1 MVRNGLAYRRGFRAS
16 WLGSSLGCHL
26 VGLLALGGAAGSL
39 LDSSVASAAEAPA
52 AKTTASGVKLV
63 DYAVRAG
70 ETCHG
75 IARKLYGDARRTVL
89 IHRHN
94 PQLGKSPHHLETGQV
109 LRVPERDDAQTE
121 SEPDARLTFLRNQ
134 VEAYTPEYHL
144 GRLQEPLLTGNRVG
158 TLARSSA
165 EITFLDETQ
174 MQLQEHSLLAIL
186 GSSSERSRVS
196 RRDRS
201 KTAGGEQASLLKG
214 SLRAFLLQ
222 EQGTTPPAS
231 PPGPD
236 AKPAPPATV
245 SGGGAERSVRL
256 ATPGASLR
264 TESGAGELRVSV
276 DEAKTTRLAVYRG
289 RSQLSAKGRS
299 VDVDAGFGSKAELG
313 KAPTP
318 PRPLPDLPAIVEGPT
333 SLLLTLGEPLPLR
346 LRYGAGPRREPPPV
360 RWHRQL
366 GRDAKM
372 NEVMVDETVGAEQTT
387 LSSEPLAAGVYYVRI
402 SGIDA
407 DQFEGTA
414 RAFELRV
421 AAVQHIA
428 ATADKP
434 AQVTVPPEL
443 FCGLDDEPLR
453 KHAAPLAVPPER
465 PRTLRC
471 AVREGA
477 AADQIAALPL
487 PYTEPP
493 KPAPKTA
500 PPRPVHLSLTL
511 ASETARQS
519 GERMEQEIIL
529 YTLDQDGVAAMVK
542 PAEVAM
548 TAEPHVQS
556 SPWRATRPGELR
568 AILSWPAKKEGGAVR
583 IVVAGS
589 GRALNLILGGGE
601 ARVAPKQK

>member
-1 MVRNGLAYRRGFRAS
+1 MSRKRLAYRLSF
-16 WLGSSLGCHL
+16 W
-26 VGLLALGGAAGSL
+26 VGLLSLGGAASCVL
-39 LDSSVASAAEAPA
+39 APASASAAEAPA
-52 AKTTASGVKLV
+52 KTTATGVKLV
-63 DYAVRAG
+63 DYTVRAG

-75 IARKLYGDARRTVL
+75 IARRLYGDARRTVL

-94 PQLGKSPHHLETGQV
+94 PQLGKSPHHLEAGQV

-134 VEAYTPEYHL
+134 VEAYTPEYHV

-158 TLARSSA
+158 TLARSAA

-174 MQLQEHSLLAIL
+174 MQLMEHSLLAIL
-186 GSSSERSRVS
+186 GSSSERSRLS
-196 RRDRS
+196 RRDRA
-201 KTAGGEQASLLKG
+201 KAAGAEQASLLKG
-214 SLRAFLLQ
+214 SLRAFLAQ
-222 EQGTTPPAS
+222 EQGPAPPTS
-231 PPGPD
+231 PPGP
-236 AKPAPPATV
+236 AARPAAPATV
-245 SGGGAERSVRL
+245 SGGGAERGLRL

-299 VDVDAGFGSKAELG
+299 VEVGAGFGSKAELG

-318 PRPLPDLPAIVEGPT
+318 PRPLPDVPVIVEGPT
-333 SLLLTLGEPLPLR
+333 ALLLTLGEPVALR
-346 LRYGAGPRREPPPV
+346 LRYGAGPRLDPAPV

-366 GRDAKM
+366 GRDARL
-372 NEVMVDETVGAEQTT
+372 NDVILDETVAAEQTT
-387 LSSEPLAAGVYYVRI
+387 LSSEPLAAGVYHVRI

-414 RAFELRV
+414 RALELRV
-421 AAVQHIA
+421 AAVQHVA

-443 FCGLDDEPLR
+443 VCGLDDEPLR
-453 KHAAPLAVPPER
+453 KHTAALPLPPER
-465 PRTLRC
+465 PHTLRC

-477 AADQIAALPL
+477 SADQIAVLPL
-487 PYTEPP
+487 PHVEPP
-493 KPAPKTA
+493 KPAPKPEA
-500 PPRPVHLSLTL
+500 PRPVRLGLTL
-511 ASETARQS
+511 ASEPARRT

-529 YTLDQDGVAAMVK
+529 YTLDQDGVAAAVK
-542 PAEVAM
+542 PGDVTV

-556 SPWRATRPGELR
+556 SPWRAIRPGELR
-568 AILSWPAKKEGGAVR
+568 TILSWPVKREGGAVR
-583 IVVAGS
+583 IAVPGS
-589 GRALNLILGGGE
+589 SRSLNLILGGGE
-601 ARVAPKQK
+601 ARVAPNPSK

>member
-1 MVRNGLAYRRGFRAS
+1 MVRNGLACRQR
-16 WLGSSLGCHL
+16 SLGRFL
-26 VGLLALGGAAGSL
+26 VGLLALGGAAGSVFHPG
-39 LDSSVASAAEAPA
+39 VAAAADAPA
-52 AKTTASGVKLV
+52 KATATGVKLV
-63 DYAVRAG
+63 DYTVRSG

-94 PQLGKSPHHLETGQV
+94 PQLGKSPHHLEAGQV

-134 VEAYTPEYHL
+134 VEAYTPEYHT

-158 TLARSSA
+158 TLARSAA

-174 MQLQEHSLLAIL
+174 MQLSEHSLLAIL

-201 KTAGGEQASLLKG
+201 KAAGGEQASLLKG
-214 SLRAFLLQ
+214 SLRAFLAQ
-222 EQGTTPPAS
+222 EQGTTPPTS
-231 PPGPD
+231 PPAPG
-236 AKPAPPATV
+236 AKPAAPATV
-245 SGGGAERSVRL
+245 SGGAAERGLRL

-264 TESGAGELRVSV
+264 SESGAGELRVSV
-276 DEAKTTRLAVYRG
+276 DESKTTRLAVYRG
-289 RSQLSAKGRS
+289 RSQLSSKGRS
-299 VDVDAGFGSKAELG
+299 VDVNEGFGSKAELG

-318 PRPLPDLPAIVEGPT
+318 PRPLPDVPAILEGPT
-333 SLLLTLGEPLPLR
+333 SLLLTLGDSAPLQ
-346 LRYGAGPRREPPPV
+346 LRYGAGPRRDPASV

-366 GRDAKM
+366 GRDPRL
-372 NEVMVDETVGAEQTT
+372 NDVILDETVGVEQTA

-402 SGIDA
+402 AGIDA

-421 AAVQHIA
+421 APIRHVA

-453 KHAAPLAVPPER
+453 KHAAALAIPKER
-465 PRTLRC
+465 PHTLRC

-477 AADQIAALPL
+477 AANQIAALPL
-487 PYTEPP
+487 PYTEQA
-493 KPAPKTA
+493 KPAPKPA
-500 PPRPVHLSLTL
+500 PPRPVQLGLTL
-511 ASETARQS
+511 ASEPARRA

-529 YTLDQDGVAAMVK
+529 YTLDQDGVAATVK
-542 PAEVAM
+542 PGDVAV
-548 TAEPHVQS
+548 TAEPHVTS
-556 SPWRATRPGELR
+556 TPWRATKPGELR
-568 AILSWPAKKEGGAVR
+568 ATLSWPAKKEGGAVR
-583 IVVAGS
+583 IAVPGS
-589 GRALNLILGGGE
+589 SRALNLILGGGE
-601 ARVAPKQK
+601 ARVAPKQN

>member
-1 MVRNGLAYRRGFRAS
+1 MVLNGRACRRRIFGSFLA
-16 WLGSSLGCHL
+16 
-26 VGLLALGGAAGSL
+26 GLLALGGAAGSVL
-39 LDSSVASAAEAPA
+39 SPGVARAAEAPA
-52 AKTTASGVKLV
+52 KTTATGVKLV
-63 DYAVRAG
+63 DYAVRSG
-70 ETCHG
+70 ETCHA

-94 PQLGKSPHHLETGQV
+94 PQLGKSPHHLEAGQV

-134 VEAYTPEYHL
+134 VEAYTPEYHV

-174 MQLQEHSLLAIL
+174 MQLQEHSMLAIL
-186 GSSSERSRVS
+186 GTSSERSRVS

-201 KTAGGEQASLLKG
+201 KSTGGEQASLLKG
-214 SLRAFLLQ
+214 SLHAFLAQ
-222 EQGTTPPAS
+222 EQGATPPAS
-231 PPGPD
+231 PPGPA
-236 AKPAPPATV
+236 AKPAAPATV
-245 SGGGAERSVRL
+245 SGGGAERSLRL

-299 VDVDAGFGSKAELG
+299 VDVGAGFGSKAELG

-318 PRPLPDLPAIVEGPT
+318 PRPLPDVPAIVEGPS
-333 SLLLTLGEPLPLR
+333 SLLLTLGDTVALR
-346 LRYGAGPRREPPPV
+346 LRYGVGPRRDPAPV
-360 RWHRQL
+360 RWHRQI
-366 GRDAKM
+366 GRDPKM
-372 NEVMVDETVGAEQTT
+372 NDVIFDETVAADQTSM
-387 LSSEPLAAGVYYVRI
+387 SSEPLAAGVYYVRI

-414 RAFELRV
+414 RALELRV
-421 AAVQHIA
+421 AAVQHVA

-434 AQVTVPPEL
+434 AVVTVPADL
-443 FCGLDDEPLR
+443 FCGLDDESLR
-453 KHAAPLAVPPER
+453 KHSAAIAVPPEK

-477 AADQIAALPL
+477 TADQIATLPL
-487 PYTEPP
+487 PFTEPP
-493 KPAPKTA
+493 KPKPA
-500 PPRPVHLSLTL
+500 PRPVQLGLTL
-511 ASETARQS
+511 ASEPVRRA
-519 GERMEQEIIL
+519 GDRMEQEIIL
-529 YTLDQDGVAAMVK
+529 YTLDQDGVAATVK
-542 PAEVAM
+542 PGDVVV

-556 SPWRATRPGELR
+556 SPWRATKPGELR
-568 AILSWPAKKEGGAVR
+568 AVLSWPAKKEGGAVR
-583 IVVAGS
+583 IAVPGS
-589 GRALNLILGGGE
+589 SRALNLILGGGE
-601 ARVAPKQK
+601 ARLAPNQK